1 MARQG
6 RISQGDNRG
15 DYADR
20 RGGEWG
26 PKLAAPLMLVWT
38 VISSASIGLFY
49 IPSTVL
55 LFCWSKT
62 TARVTAAVCI
72 ALGVEQFAV
81 IAVRQRHLLFT
92 QWGTVLIA
100 SGLLALFLQALGY
113 SGEPAT
119 RATI

>member
-1 MARQG
+1 VNG
-6 RISQGDNRG
+6 
-15 DYADR
+15 
-20 RGGEWG
+20 G

-55 LFCWSKT
+55 LFCWSKI
-62 TARVTAAVCI
+62 AVRVTAAVCI

-92 QWGTVLIA
+92 QWGAVLIA

-113 SGEPAT
+113 SGEPAEP
-119 RATI
+119 ATIKFPSY